1 MFNYI
6 SLPLENSLMWGA
18 LQSDQLQI
26 PISYPCFCISDKM
39 GFFSISQTDMVYELL
54 RTSTEYPFYSP
65 PKIHRLESMMPS
77 FSSYLLK
84 NLEWKFSHYISL
96 SLSHLFAHFGKLQ
109 NWEFFKHCKNQAFS
123 WMEGHGPKSILNRVT
138 WGGCVDKL
146 QCIIYLC
153 QV

>member
-1 MFNYI
+1 VRSFAIWSTSNTHSI
-6 SLPLENSLMWGA
+6 SMLLYLWQN
-18 LQSDQLQI
+18 
-26 PISYPCFCISDKM
+26 

-65 PKIHRLESMMPS
+65 PKIHRLQSMMTS

-84 NLEWKFSHYISL
+84 KLEWKSSHYISL
-96 SLSHLFAHFGKLQ
+96 SLSLSLSLSHLLAYFVKLQ

-138 WGGCVDKL
+138 WGGCVDTL